1 MLRLK
6 VWINQEEKS
15 TVNHSRSKRR
25 SRASSL
31 MWTAVKLL
39 SWSLFPP
46 AAAHDRVLLFA
57 AYAEMH
63 KFTAW
68 NFHTLSCFYAAS
80 SSSSVSVSTS
90 TEEITESSSNRW
102 LTVKVLQHV
111 ELHMETRICPNTN
124 QTKSSRFTVGPPSP
138 PSLIQNKISL
148 WF

>member
-1 MLRLK
+1 MRLK

-31 MWTAVKLL
+31 MWTAVNLL

-46 AAAHDRVLLFA
+46 ATPWILSFT

-68 NFHTLSCFYAAS
+68 NFHTFSCFHAAS

-90 TEEITESSSNRW
+90 AEEITESSSNWW

-111 ELHMETRICPNTN
+111 ELHMKTRICPNTN
-124 QTKSSRFTVGPPSP
+124 QTKSSRFTVGPLSP
-138 PSLIQNKISL
+138 PSLIPTQNKISL